1 MKTNAICFML
11 LAGSSV
17 SAVACDPETGERR
30 QMIFLESGGKTV
42 EYWQMD
48 SGRMREVD
56 LPSGEKIGVSI
67 TPASVQKY
75 QENGSSGRFSPELV
89 EIRLYDLSAE
99 EPMETHMSWGG
110 ANSVQ
115 GFSNF
120 TLNLLKPVCYQ
131 PEVKSVGG

>member
-56 LPSGEKIGVSI
+56 LPSGKKIGVSI
-67 TPASVQKY
+67 TPASVEKY
-75 QENGSSGRFSPELV
+75 QEHASSGRFSPELV
-89 EIRLYDLSAE
+89 EIRLYDLSTG
-99 EPMETHMSWGG
+99 EPVETHMSWGG

-115 GFSNF
+115 GFGNF

-131 PEVKSVGG
+131 PKVKSVSG